1 MSLKMSL
8 TKNTRSAK
16 LSRLGAAMA
25 INAARMKGDSD
36 ALRAKKFKDLWMK
49 YKAKVAKK
57 YGAKGKMMALKAAS
71 ASGKSSF
78 LPIKKKKGK

>member
-25 INAARMKGDSD
+25 LNAAKMRNDSD
-36 ALRAKKFKDLWMK
+36 ALRAEKFKGLWKK
-49 YKAKVAKK
+49 YKEKIAKK

-71 ASGKSSF
+71 SSGKSSF

>member
-36 ALRAKKFKDLWMK
+36 ALRAKKFKDLWVK

-71 ASGKSSF
+71 SSGKSSF